1 MVRKPAEKAV
11 YVPGRAV
18 FSLDVVK
25 EDNGKRKTS
34 QFGFKSHKSN
44 ALGSCA
50 QGEDPGDN
58 QGTFP
63 TLRWWPS
70 KYVPRRI

>member
-1 MVRKPAEKAV
+1 MVRKPTEKAV

-18 FSLDVVK
+18 FYLDVVK
-25 EDNGKRKTS
+25 EDNGKRNTS

-44 ALGSCA
+44 A
-50 QGEDPGDN
+50 QGEDPGNN